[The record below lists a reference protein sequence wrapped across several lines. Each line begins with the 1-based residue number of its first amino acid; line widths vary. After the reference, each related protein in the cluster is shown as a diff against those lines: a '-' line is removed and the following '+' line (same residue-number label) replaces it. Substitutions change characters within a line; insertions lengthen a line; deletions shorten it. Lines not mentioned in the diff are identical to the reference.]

1 MKVTV
6 ENKKGLNKDVKVF
19 VDKKTMNVYMDEK
32 YEEIK
37 GTVNLK
43 GFRPGKVPREILKR
57 QFGKAVFSEVL
68 DKVLKETSTKALQ
81 ENKIKPAG
89 QPKLDLKTYGED
101 KDLEYILSVTE
112 LPKVELKSI
121 ENIKFDEYTVK
132 IDQKETD
139 KRINDIAKNQPNFKE
154 APETT
159 KAKKGDLVVFDY
171 NATVDE
177 KTFKGG
183 EGKNTQL
190 TLGKDLFLKGF
201 DEQLIGV
208 KKGDEK
214 IVDATLPENFPEKE
228 FINKKA
234 KFKCTISA
242 VKIPEDVKIDDQ
254 FAKNLGAKDLN
265 DLKSLI
271 TKQINDEYKN
281 SLDRLTK
288 NQILKE
294 IEKFKVSEIPEN
306 LLEDEIKILSQGMS
320 EDDAKKSRK
329 NFEEVAKKRIKV
341 GLVLNEFGEQN
352 QIKVTEQE
360 LQAEVQK
367 QIRMMPGQEKMVME
381 FYKKNPNA
389 LASLRGTVYEEK
401 ILNMIKEKAKPNK
414 KEISKD
420 EAEKILKESQ
430 KQQLEQ
436 ERRQAEINTLQQHND
451 LLAELDQAEDVNRA
465 TFAFL
470 NRDDDNSVR
479 AFNEAQTEISDR
491 DIRRIDA
498 QGLYASE
505 QLRLRSVGALR
516 AGRAAERAANLNAM
530 ATIFSASYKATQTG

>member
-19 VDKKTMNVYMDEK
+19 VDKKTMNNYMDEK

-43 GFRPGKVPREILKR
+43 GFRPGKVPREVLKR
-57 QFGKAVFSEVL
+57 QFGKAIFGEVL
-68 DKVLKETSTKALQ
+68 DKVLKETSTKALE

-101 KDLEYILSVTE
+101 KDLEYVLSVTE

-139 KRINDIAKNQPNFKE
+139 KRIKEIAKNQPSFKD
-154 APETT
+154 AADNV
-159 KAKKGDLVVFDY
+159 KAKEGDLVIFDY

-183 EGKNTQL
+183 DGKNTQL

-201 DEQLIGV
+201 DKQLIGA

-214 IVDATLPENFPEKE
+214 IVEAVLPENFPEKE
-228 FINKKA
+228 LINKKA
-234 KFKCTISA
+234 KFKCSISA
-242 VKIPEDVKIDDQ
+242 VKNPDEVKIDDQ

-265 DLKSLI
+265 DLKTLI
-271 TKQINDEYKN
+271 SKQINDEYKN

-294 IEKFKVSEIPEN
+294 IEKFKVNEIPEN
-306 LLEDEIKILSQGMS
+306 LLAEEVKILSQGMS
-320 EDDAKKSRK
+320 EEDAKKSK
-329 NFEEVAKKRIKV
+329 SNFEEIAKKRIKV
-341 GLVLNEFGEQN
+341 GLILNEFGEQN

-360 LQAEVQK
+360 LQMEVQK
-367 QIRMMPGQEKMVME
+367 QIQMMPGQEKMVMD

-389 LASLRGTVYEEK
+389 LSSLRGTVYEEK
-401 ILNMIKEKAKPNK
+401 ILSAIKQKGKSSK
-414 KEISKD
+414 KEITKD
-420 EAEKILKESQ
+420 EAEKILKDSQ
-430 KQQLEQ
+430 NQQLDTNKELNKD
-436 ERRQAEINTLQQHND
+436 RQKNT
-451 LLAELDQAEDVNRA
+451 
-465 TFAFL
+465 
-470 NRDDDNSVR
+470 
-479 AFNEAQTEISDR
+479 EAQKSSPKKTPTKSI
-491 DIRRIDA
+491 
-498 QGLYASE
+498 
-505 QLRLRSVGALR
+505 
-516 AGRAAERAANLNAM
+516 
-530 ATIFSASYKATQTG
+530 KAKTVKKKTKKVSKK